1 MMLLSVTG
9 SLFQLVTDRDG
20 QREVP
25 DSGGQPVAGD
35 MLGGGHL
42 WDGLSG
48 SYVMLGS
55 GNCFR
60 QGLSSRRARWISSS
74 DRVQVIFPAC
84 GRGAQMARVVMQ
96 AVVSVDCYIAYP
108 DDTVGPLF
116 DWYRNGD
123 AEVSA
128 RASGW
133 TFHVSQ
139 ASADYVRPFWDAIKV
154 TVIGRH
160 LFDTTNGWDG
170 DPAAG
175 DDLVVVTHRPL
186 PEAWLADH
194 PDAPFH
200 TAGSVEAGIA
210 LAKKLAGDGLVCV
223 TAGDLGG
230 QAFSAGL
237 VDEIAMDVAPVVLG
251 EGVRFFGSHAGTV
264 LLDDPDQ
271 VVRGDRV
278 LHLHYTIRR

>member
-1 MMLLSVTG
+1 
-9 SLFQLVTDRDG
+9 
-20 QREVP
+20 
-25 DSGGQPVAGD
+25 
-35 MLGGGHL
+35 
-42 WDGLSG
+42 
-48 SYVMLGS
+48 
-55 GNCFR
+55 
-60 QGLSSRRARWISSS
+60 
-74 DRVQVIFPAC
+74 
-84 GRGAQMARVVMQ
+84 MARVVMQ
-96 AVVSVDCYIAYP
+96 AVVSVDGYIAYR

-116 DWYRNGD
+116 DWYGSGD
-123 AEVSA
+123 SEVPA

-133 TFHVSQ
+133 TFHVSL

-175 DDLVVVTHRPL
+175 DELVVVTHRPL
-186 PEAWLADH
+186 PEAWLAGR

-223 TAGDLGG
+223 TTGDLGG

-237 VDEIAMDVAPVVLG
+237 VDEIAMDVPRWFWVKGCASSAATPEPSSSTIPTRWSG
-251 EGVRFFGSHAGTV
+251 ATACCTCTTQSSADAGRAGHWW
-264 LLDDPDQ
+264 
-271 VVRGDRV
+271 RGARRV
-278 LHLHYTIRR
+278 SPRHRGGHPEVPAV